1 MKANMKILPQHLGRA
16 TVVALA
22 LAAGITAGRADYK
35 STVLG
40 DSPLGYWR
48 FSEAGLV
55 TPDINIATNLGSA
68 GVNSDG
74 AYYQGQFDMST
85 VKQQPGALATDKAAH
100 FDGATQNVLVQSNS
114 IAATIAPPFTVE
126 AWVKPDAVPTSGSFN
141 CPVASI
147 WRPSPQAEGWII
159 YEGSSGWNLRLGDA
173 TGYGINI
180 TGGMTPVTNTWYHL
194 MATYDGTNAVLYV
207 NGASAA
213 TGTSNLYAPNTTVPM
228 GIGSRGDNSFW
239 FPGSVDEV
247 AVYPSVLPASAAAA
261 HHAAATTNAAGYA
274 AQILASHPVGYWR
287 LDEPLFPLPVATNS
301 GTLGAAANGGYVYWS
316 ATELDLDSPTFPE
329 FETNNTVL
337 QLDGTNGGVEI
348 PPLNLNTNTVTIE
361 AWVYLNGVQSP
372 WSGLVV
378 SRDFGF
384 GDGLNLGSDGQELS
398 YTWNQNNADTYNF
411 TSGLEIPLNEWSYVA
426 LAIDPNQARLFLGT
440 AEGWEAATNAIAHDS
455 EGFPT
460 NSFIGEDPSA
470 RNRFIIGEMD
480 EVAIYNKTLTEGQL
494 HTHALAGLGST
505 NPPAL
510 VTDPPLLTPGGVIY
524 ATTPFSLIADAFGQP
539 PLSFQWRLDTTN
551 IPGATALSYGKLR
564 AAAGDGGSYD
574 VVVSNASGAVTS
586 LETVVTI
593 NPAIPPT
600 ITNAPQS
607 QLVYAGGTAAFSVGA
622 EGTVPLSYQWTHA
635 TTNLPGATNTA
646 VIISGVDAAKAGS
659 YAVIVTNVAGSVT
672 SSPVT
677 LSLLTAAAGSYAADL
692 VAAGSIGYWPLD
704 EASGTTAFDYFGG
717 HDGAY
722 SNGVTLGAP
731 GPLLGVSETAAIFDG
746 ASGYVQI
753 PQSGTLTGSAL
764 TNVTQ
769 ATFICWLMR
778 NGVQGNYKGLL
789 AMRPPSTGLYLGGD
803 DNLNYSWNNAGNTYG
818 FESGLLPPDGQW
830 TLAAVVVQP
839 TQAIFY
845 MGSYSNGFVSVTNP
859 VTHPPA
865 DFTAGPIAIGTD
877 INYGGTDNRYFNG
890 SIGQAA
896 IFTNALTGS
905 QIYALFNA
913 GVYGAATPPFVI
925 TQPAAPPAEPGASV
939 TISVLAGGS
948 IPLSYQ
954 WQKGGTPIAGATASS
969 FTLSNVYY
977 TDAASYAVVISN
989 SVNAITSAPAVLTV
1003 MPPPTFANLTNGLVL
1018 HLTFD
1023 GNYLDSSGRTND
1035 AAAIGAPAFIS
1046 GRLGEAIHLSSSP
1059 ETGTNYLTISD
1070 TNGDLSFG
1078 DTDSFSVS
1086 FWLRFTNGFN
1096 DLPIIGD
1103 SVNSTYQPGWVMTE
1117 DNNQFEWTLV
1127 GVDVGGTIADPTGGP
1142 LINDGAWHQI
1152 VAVFDR
1158 TSGMGSSFV
1167 DGVKVDSRSIASV
1180 GNLITGYP
1188 LTMGQDPTG
1197 AYGVAG
1203 AFDVD
1208 DLGIWRRA
1216 LSDYEAVSIYAAGQF
1231 NDSFNVYGPVKLSA
1245 NHVGTNID
1253 VAWQAGTLQQ
1263 STNLSGPYSTV
1274 TGASAPFYRTTA
1286 GGSAMFFRLKQ

>member
-1 MKANMKILPQHLGRA
+1 MKANMKTLPQHLSRA
-16 TVVALA
+16 TIVALA
-22 LAAGITAGRADYK
+22 LAAGITASRADYK

-40 DSPLGYWR
+40 DNPLGYWR

-55 TPDINIATNLGSA
+55 TADINIATNLGSA

-74 AYYQGQFDMST
+74 TYQGDQST
-85 VKQQPGALATDKAAH
+85 MKQQPGVLATDRAAH
-100 FDGATQNVLVQSNS
+100 FDGSTQNVLVQSNS

-126 AWVKPDAVPTSGSFN
+126 AWVKPDAVPTSGNFN

-147 WRPSPQAEGWII
+147 WRPSPQAEGWVI
-159 YEGSSGWNLRLGDA
+159 YEASSGWTLRMGDA
-173 TGYGINI
+173 TGYGVNI
-180 TGGMTPVTNTWYHL
+180 TGGTTPVTNTWYHL
-194 MATYDGTNAVLYV
+194 MATYNGTNAVLYV

-213 TGTSNLYAPNTTVPM
+213 TGASTLYAPNTTVPM
-228 GIGSRGDNSFW
+228 GIGSRGDNAFW

-261 HHAAATTNAAGYA
+261 HYAAATTNAAGYA
-274 AQILASHPVGYWR
+274 AQILASHPLGYWR
-287 LDEPLFPLPVATNS
+287 LDEPIFPLPVATNS

-316 ATELDLDSPTFPE
+316 TTALDLDGPTFPG
-329 FETNNTVL
+329 FESNNLVL
-337 QLDGTNGGVEI
+337 QLDGTNGCVQI

-361 AWVYLNGVQSP
+361 GWIYLNAAVP
-372 WSGLVV
+372 WAGLV
-378 SRDFGF
+378 FGRNATIANGMNF
-384 GDGLNLGSDGQELS
+384 GADGEELS
-398 YTWNQNNADTYNF
+398 YTWNQNSAATYNF
-411 TSGLEIPLNEWSYVA
+411 TSGLEVPLNEWSYVA
-426 LAIDPNQARLFLGT
+426 LAIDPNEARFFLGT
-440 AEGWEAATNAIAHDS
+440 AEGWEGATNAIAHDS
-455 EGFPT
+455 EGFSAT
-460 NSFIGEDPSA
+460 GYIGQDSYGG
-470 RNRFIIGEMD
+470 RFVNGEMD
-480 EVAIYNKTLTEGQL
+480 EVAVYNRTLTEGQL

-510 VTDPPLLTPGGVIY
+510 VTDPPIVTPGGVIY
-524 ATTPFSLIADAFGQP
+524 ATMPFALVVDAFGQP
-539 PLSFQWRLDTTN
+539 PLSYQWQLNTTN
-551 IPGATALSYGKLR
+551 IPGATSPGYGKLR
-564 AAAGDGGSYD
+564 AAVSDGGSYD
-574 VVVSNASGAVTS
+574 VIVSNAFGAVTS
-586 LETVVTI
+586 LETVVTV

-607 QLVYAGGTAAFSVGA
+607 QFVYTGGTAAFSVGVA
-622 EGTVPLSYQWTHA
+622 GTLPLSYQWNHA
-635 TTNLPGATNTA
+635 TTNLPGATNAT
-646 VIISGVDAAKAGS
+646 VFISGADAAKTGS
-659 YAVIVTNVAGSVT
+659 YLVTVTNVAGGVT

-677 LSLLTAAAGSYAADL
+677 LTLLTAPAGSYAADL
-692 VAAGSIGYWPLD
+692 VAAAPIGYWPLD

-717 HDGAY
+717 YDGAY

-731 GPLLGVSETAAIFDG
+731 GPLLGISETAATFDG
-746 ASGYVQI
+746 GSGFVQI
-753 PQSGTLTGSAL
+753 PQSGTISGSAY
-764 TNVTQ
+764 TNITQ

-789 AMRPPSTGLYLGGD
+789 AMRPQSTGLYLGGD
-803 DNLNYSWNNAGNTYG
+803 DNLGYSWNNAANTYG
-818 FESGLLPPDGQW
+818 FDSGLLPPDGQW

-859 VTHPPA
+859 VTHPPT
-865 DFTAGPIAIGTD
+865 DFTTGAFAIGTD
-877 INYGGTDNRYFNG
+877 VNYGGTDNRFFNG

-905 QIYALFNA
+905 QIYALFAA

-939 TISVLAGGS
+939 TLSVLAGGS

-954 WQKGGTPIAGATASS
+954 WQKGGTPIPGATASS

-977 TDAASYAVVISN
+977 TDVGSYAVVISN
-989 SVNAITSAPAVLTV
+989 SVNSITSAPAMLTV
-1003 MPPPTFANLTNGLVL
+1003 MPPPSFANLTNGLVL

-1035 AAAIGAPAFIS
+1035 AMPSGTPAFVS
-1046 GRLGEAIHLSSSP
+1046 GRLGQAVELSSSTT
-1059 ETGTNYLTISD
+1059 TGYNYLTVSD
-1070 TNGDLSFG
+1070 TNGDLSF
-1078 DTDSFSVS
+1078 DATDSFSVS
-1086 FWLRFTNGFN
+1086 LWLRFTNGFN

-1103 SVNSTYQPGWVMTE
+1103 AVNSTYQPGWVTTE
-1117 DNNQFEWTLV
+1117 DANQFEWTLV
-1127 GVDVGGTIADPTGGP
+1127 GVDVGGTIADPAGGP
-1142 LINDGAWHQI
+1142 SLNDGAWHQI

-1158 TSGMGSSFV
+1158 TSGLGSSFV

-1180 GNLITGYP
+1180 GTLITGYP
-1188 LTMGQDPTG
+1188 LNMGQDATG

-1203 AFDVD
+1203 TFDVD

-1231 NDSFNVYGPVKLSA
+1231 NDSFNAYGPVKLSA
-1245 NHVGTNID
+1245 NHVGTNVD